1 MLPDRTVTLI
11 LSPNRMGPDG
21 NEEPIGSGDRPSVE
35 LHDHLTRSQLCLVGR
50 TTLGDRR
57 TAVLAALA
65 VLTPAPV
72 QVVSIRAPMTGWVAL
87 PLAISRPALLA
98 SWSLGMAEPTPILPD
113 CPSVLTELATRA
125 IAEFTPTTRPV
136 MSSNGSA
143 AVARV
148 VCRVALDRVDE
159 RGARGAGPAGGYRAV
174 QGADNATGHSGVQT
188 QGSTHPDDRLTHAHI
203 LGGAQHQHRQVCGA
217 RPGSRPGRRTRRG
230 R

>member
-1 MLPDRTVTLI
+1 
-11 LSPNRMGPDG
+11 
-21 NEEPIGSGDRPSVE
+21 
-35 LHDHLTRSQLCLVGR
+35 
-50 TTLGDRR
+50 
-57 TAVLAALA
+57 
-65 VLTPAPV
+65 
-72 QVVSIRAPMTGWVAL
+72 MTGWVAL

-98 SWSLGMAEPTPILPD
+98 IWSRGMAEPTPILPD

-125 IAEFTPTTRPV
+125 IAKFTPTTRPA

-143 AVARV
+143 AAARV

-174 QGADNATGHSGVQT
+174 QGADNATGHGGVQT

-217 RPGSRPGRRTRRG
+217 RRRATRGPARLSGPGCSEGRWSPTGVAAPRFSGAALGHSPAAHAGREPARRG
-230 R
+230 RQKRPVPSW